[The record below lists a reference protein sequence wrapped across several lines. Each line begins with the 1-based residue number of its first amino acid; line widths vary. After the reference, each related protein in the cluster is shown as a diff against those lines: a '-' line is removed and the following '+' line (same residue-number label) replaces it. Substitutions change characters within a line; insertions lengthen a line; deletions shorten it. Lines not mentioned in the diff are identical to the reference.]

1 MTKKYK
7 MLLTENMNCTLCG
20 AELNY
25 TETIR
30 TKYNITTGKKEEF
43 ISARYWVCPNKGRG
57 IMQYLDK
64 HLKFNDMGGQATYYW
79 QL

>member
-30 TKYNITTGKKEEF
+30 TKYNITTGKKRNL
-43 ISARYWVCPNKGRG
+43 SLRG
-57 IMQYLDK
+57 IGYVQTR
-64 HLKFNDMGGQATYYW
+64 GEG
-79 QL
+79 